1 MADDGTP
8 RRPPT
13 ERRDRDVAGRPKN
26 ARPRDAL
33 GRPLPRDADNVMIEE
48 DLPADP
54 DRLLD
59 IGIEHFNARRF
70 FQAHETWET
79 AWHPSPEDE
88 RDFWQ
93 GMTQVAVGFTHYQR
107 GNPKGSVT
115 LLQRGARKIATYG
128 EVFRGV
134 PVPALAAAA
143 RKAAAAIER
152 AGSTT
157 PIEFPTIVRTS
168 AR

>member
-1 MADDGTP
+1 MADDAS
-8 RRPPT
+8 RRA
-13 ERRDRDVAGRPKN
+13 RDRDVGGRPKN

-33 GRPLPRDADNVMIEE
+33 GRPLPRGAVNAMEE
-48 DLPADP
+48 EVLPDDP
-54 DRLLD
+54 ERLLD

-79 AWHPSPEDE
+79 AWHASPQDE

-107 GNPKGSVT
+107 ENPKGSAT
-115 LLQRGARKIATYG
+115 LLQRGARKIASYG
-128 EVFRGV
+128 EVYKGV
-134 PVPALAAAA
+134 PVAALAAAA

-168 AR
+168 VR

>member
-1 MADDGTP
+1 MADDAAKE
-8 RRPPT
+8 PT
-13 ERRDRDVAGRPKN
+13 NPRDRDATGRPKN

-33 GRPLPRDADNVMIEE
+33 GRPLPRGADNVLTEE
-48 DLPADP
+48 ELPDDP
-54 DRLLD
+54 ERLLD

-93 GMTQVAVGFTHYQR
+93 GLTQVAVGFTHYQR

-115 LLQRGARKIATYG
+115 LLQRGARKIAGYG
-128 EVFRGV
+128 DVYKGV
-134 PVPALAAAA
+134 RVGALAAGA

-152 AGSTT
+152 AGTTT
-157 PIEFPTIVRTS
+157 PIEYPTIDRTS
-168 AR
+168 VR

>member
-1 MADDGTP
+1 MADDASA
-8 RRPPT
+8 
-13 ERRDRDVAGRPKN
+13 RDRDRAGRPKN
-26 ARPRDAL
+26 ARPRDVL
-33 GRPLPRDADNVMIEE
+33 GRPLPRGAENAITEE
-48 DLPADP
+48 ELPDDP

-79 AWHPSPEDE
+79 AWHPSPADE

-93 GMTQVAVGFTHYQR
+93 GVAQVAVGFTHYQR

-115 LLQRGARKIATYG
+115 LLQRGARKIAKYG
-128 EVFRGV
+128 EVYRGV
-134 PVPALAAAA
+134 PVAALAASA

-152 AGSTT
+152 AGTTT
-157 PIEFPTIVRTS
+157 PIELPTIERTS

>member
-1 MADDGTP
+1 MADAP
-8 RRPPT
+8 
-13 ERRDRDVAGRPKN
+13 RRDRDVAGRPKN

-33 GRPLPRDADNVMIEE
+33 GRPLPRGAENAMEE
-48 DLPADP
+48 EELPADP

-79 AWHPSPEDE
+79 AWHPSPADE

-107 GNPKGSVT
+107 GNPKGSAT
-115 LLQRGARKIATYG
+115 LLQRGARKIAKNG
-128 EVFRGV
+128 EVYKGV
-134 PVPALAAAA
+134 PEAALAAAA

-157 PIEFPTIVRTS
+157 PIEFPTIERAFT
-168 AR
+168 R